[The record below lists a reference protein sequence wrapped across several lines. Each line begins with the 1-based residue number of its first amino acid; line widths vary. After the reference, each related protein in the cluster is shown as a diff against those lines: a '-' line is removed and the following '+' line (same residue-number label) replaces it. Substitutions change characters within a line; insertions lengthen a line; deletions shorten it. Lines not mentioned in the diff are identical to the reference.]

1 MRNRIFLIGG
11 FFLIS
16 LVIFLLDRV
25 LATGLL
31 FFCLLVFST
40 LLILKKI
47 VVIDKK
53 LYALILVGILVHL
66 FVALFIYY
74 ANFNPF
80 SGGSDSDMYH
90 QTAIE
95 ISRRFKEGNFSLS
108 GLYLNHYFPVIIGII
123 YLVILPNQLVGQMFA
138 VWLFIVSIIILYF
151 LISEIGG
158 SAKMRFFA
166 ILAVIFYPSYLYF
179 GSTLLKDII
188 VVPLILSGLLLSVK
202 MYKNFKALQFL
213 SFFITLTGL
222 IHLRFYIGF
231 ALMFSFIICWFLISN
246 FNRRNRLIYG
256 IVFIFLLGFSPQI
269 LGNGYYGHKSIQGF
283 LSPQRI
289 AFFREIVYAPTSKS
303 ISTPTPALVPAPTPV
318 SALTPASTSVPI
330 TIPTSIPTTAP
341 VFAEEVPGGKGS
353 SYIIETGFDK
363 GVFSFLKNYSLSFAY
378 AILGPPPWQL
388 KEKRHLFFLLET
400 IPLYFLFS
408 FSIFNIFKKIKKEK
422 LDNFL
427 KIYKFTLPMLVFSLM
442 AFGALSL
449 YINNFGIIARIRIP
463 MLISLLAVATLFDI
477 KRTDK
482 SAEKSESKIAF
493 LSPILEGGGAERNL
507 VNLVGYFN
515 GKYQMEVWSGK
526 IGKDFFCRFLGNVK
540 IVEFKNHS
548 DIVIFLH
555 IAKLLIKE
563 KPDILV
569 SSFPHINTA
578 CIMAKFFIR
587 SKTKII
593 LTEHTTFSHIPPTA
607 RTSFR
612 RFAAKSILP
621 HFMRF
626 FYPKADAVICVSRGV
641 AEDLLLHIPKLKKIH
656 IIYNPI
662 ADKSIIES
670 SKESVDFPWF
680 KDQKEPIVIS
690 AGRLV
695 KAKDYPCLLG
705 AFKMV
710 LRKKPCKLVI
720 LGEGE
725 ERQKLEN
732 LSRDLSISE
741 NIAFLGFQKNPF
753 KYMAKSSVFVL
764 SSVREGFGNV
774 VVESMA
780 LGVPVVST
788 DSVGPKEII
797 ENNKNGILVPLDDEN
812 LLAEAMLKILENP
825 DFARKLSEE
834 GLKRSQDFTIEKGA
848 EEYEKI
854 FQKLLT

>member
-1 MRNRIFLIGG
+1 MLFLI
-11 FFLIS
+11 
-16 LVIFLLDRV
+16 VFLLDRI
-25 LATGLL
+25 LAVGLL
-31 FFCLLVFST
+31 FLCFLIFST
-40 LLILKKI
+40 FLFFKKI
-47 VVIDKK
+47 AVNDKK
-53 LYALILVGILVHL
+53 LYALIFIGLLVHL
-66 FVALFIYY
+66 SVALFIYY
-74 ANFNPF
+74 TNFKPF
-80 SGGSDSDMYH
+80 NGGSDSDVYH
-90 QTAIE
+90 QTAVE
-95 ISRRFKEGNFSLS
+95 ISRRFKQGNFSLS
-108 GLYLNHYFPVIIGII
+108 GLYSNHYFPAIIGII
-123 YLVILPNQLVGQMFA
+123 YLLVLPDMLVGQMFA

-179 GSTLLKDII
+179 GSVLLKDIV
-188 VVPLILSGLLLSVK
+188 VVPLVLLGLLLSVK
-202 MYKNFKALQFL
+202 MYKNFKALKFL
-213 SFFITLTGL
+213 SFFIVLTGL
-222 IHLRFYIGF
+222 IHLRFYVGF
-231 ALMFSFIICWFLISN
+231 ALMFSFLICWFLISPATSGPR
-246 FNRRNRLIYG
+246 FGGTISNRQNKFIYG
-256 IVFIFLLGFSPQI
+256 ITFVFLLGFSPQI
-269 LGNGYYGHKSIQGF
+269 LGYGYYGITPFKGY
-283 LSPQRI
+283 LNKERI
-289 AFFREIVYAPTSKS
+289 TTYREITYAPILKPVTAPTPTT
-303 ISTPTPALVPAPTPV
+303 ISASSPASTFAPTLAPTFAPTLAPTLAPTPAME
-318 SALTPASTSVPI
+318 I
-330 TIPTSIPTTAP
+330 
-341 VFAEEVPGGKGS
+341 PGGRGS
-353 SYIIETGFDK
+353 SYVIKTGFGE

-408 FSIFNIFKKIKKEK
+408 FSVFNIFKKIRKEK
-422 LDNFL
+422 LDNLL
-427 KIYKFTLPMLVFSLM
+427 KIYKFTLPILIFSLM

-463 MLISLLAVATLFDI
+463 MFISLLAVATLFDV
-477 KRTDK
+477 KRTNKLAKK
-482 SAEKSESKIAF
+482 SASKIAF

-507 VNLVGYFN
+507 VNLVKYFN
-515 GKYQMEVWSGK
+515 EKYQMEVWSGK
-526 IGKDFFCRFLGNVK
+526 IGKDFFCRFPGNVK

-548 DIVIFLH
+548 DIVIFFH

-578 CIMAKFFIR
+578 CIMAKFLIR
-587 SKTKII
+587 SKTKIV

-612 RFAAKSILP
+612 RFVAKSILP
-621 HFMRF
+621 HFMKF

-656 IIYNPI
+656 IIYNPV

-670 SKESVDFPWF
+670 SLEPIDFPWF
-680 KDQKEPIVIS
+680 KNQKEPIVIS

-725 ERQKLEN
+725 EKQKLEN

-753 KYMAKSSVFVL
+753 KYMAKSSALVL
-764 SSVREGFGNV
+764 SSIREGFGNV
-774 VVESMA
+774 IIESMA
-780 LGVPVVST
+780 LGIPVVST
-788 DSVGPKEII
+788 NSAGPKEII
-797 ENNKNGILVPLDDEN
+797 ENNKNGILVPSGNKD
-812 LLAEAMLKILENP
+812 LLAEAILKILENP

-834 GLKRSQDFTIEKGA
+834 GLKRAQDFTIEKSA
-848 EEYEKI
+848 VAYEKI
-854 FQKLLT
+854 FQKLLTQ